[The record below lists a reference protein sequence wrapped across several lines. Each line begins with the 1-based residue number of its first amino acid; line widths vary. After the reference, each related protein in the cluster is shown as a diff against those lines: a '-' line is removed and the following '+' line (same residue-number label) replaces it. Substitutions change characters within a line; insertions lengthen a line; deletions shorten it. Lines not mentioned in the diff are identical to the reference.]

1 MTMAALSVMTSPL
14 GSTSVGTWPVTF
26 RLNSRSRPGPGFR
39 HHQYLACRRAGHAA
53 SLSRVGMRRT
63 QAS

>member
-1 MTMAALSVMTSPL
+1 MAALSVMTSPS

-39 HHQYLACRRAGHAA
+39 
-53 SLSRVGMRRT
+53 
-63 QAS
+63 